1 VPRWFARRR
10 LLRALLVLGC
20 LVVTL
25 GAAELLLRIVGYA
38 ELHVPPDDVMYG
50 PDAELGWSLV
60 PNASTRATSGN
71 RTISV
76 EINSLGLRE
85 REFTDTRPGTFIF
98 IGDSFTFGYDAE
110 LNERFY
116 DLLQQALPQY
126 RMVNAGVSGYG
137 TDQQYLLL
145 QRLWNRVRPQVV
157 VLTVCVDNDREDNS
171 SSFRYRRY
179 YKPYFVRTPE
189 GEWQVRGYPLPPSK
203 RQLFTGNLWTE
214 NFLLIRFA
222 IFSYMAVRHA
232 EIIVPDPTEHLINKV
247 RRTADARGARLV
259 VGLQRHEPR
268 LEAYLRTQGIPFTS
282 FDDAK
287 GYPTAGWHWTPEG
300 NAVVAARYLALFTE
314 LGIVSSLAP
323 PASDLAD
330 VDRLGRMLDQIE
342 SAVAREGLSVE
353 AAADMGETLDPLRS
367 ALRALIAEGGS
378 RLDAA
383 STQARLLG
391 ERADRLAERIA
402 EQRRAPHRDHP
413 FERTPG
419 VLSPQIWLAA
429 ARALPGE
436 LGGLGDYMEK
446 WAIAVWDGGGV
457 GRGATALLTLIVL
470 GMAGLMLWFWRQRRG
485 AADDGE
491 LTRFAK
497 AASSLGVFLGL
508 AVTTPLALLAVT
520 EALQVRM
527 VEISYGI
534 TAALFIAMFGY
545 AVALGA
551 LAPDAPARRLIAV
564 DDETAR
570 TLARPLV
577 WGSQALAVLV
587 IVLAVHKALVAPASL
602 TVATDMLYALV
613 IGAILLHLLLATR
626 GGGGTG
632 EFPRTVPWLRA
643 LGWSVLAVIVIA
655 LVAGYA
661 GFAAFL
667 ATRLVSVAA
676 VLGLLYLLLVLAN
689 AFFVERR
696 AAAASPRRAIGTNL
710 DVDACRGGPSAAI
723 TSLYVLLSVILAALF
738 VAIGPW

>member
-1 VPRWFARRR
+1 MPRWSAKHP
-10 LLRALLVLGC
+10 LLRVLLVLGC

-25 GAAELLLRIVGYA
+25 GAAELLLRIVDFA
-38 ELHVPPDDVMYG
+38 ELHVPPDNVMYG

-60 PNASTRATSGN
+60 PNRSTQSTSGN

-76 EINSLGLRE
+76 ELNSLGLRE
-85 REFTDTRPGTFIF
+85 REFTDARPGTFIF

-110 LNERFY
+110 RNERFS

-145 QRLWNRVRPQVV
+145 QRLWGRVKPQIV
-157 VLTVCVDNDREDNS
+157 VLTVCVDNDRDDNS

-179 YKPYFVRTPE
+179 YKPYFARTPE
-189 GEWQVRGYPLPPSK
+189 GEWQLRGYPLPPSK
-203 RQLFTGNLWTE
+203 RQLFTGNAWAE
-214 NFLLIRFA
+214 NSLLVRFA
-222 IFSYMAVRHA
+222 IFSYIAIRHA
-232 EIIVPDPTEHLINKV
+232 EVIVPDPTEHLINMV
-247 RRTADARGARLV
+247 RRTAEARGARLV

-268 LEAYLRTQGIPFTS
+268 LEAHLRAQGIPFTT

-314 LGIVSSLAP
+314 LGIASSLAP

-353 AAADMGETLDPLRS
+353 LSSDIGETLDPLRA

-383 STQARLLG
+383 STQARLLA

-429 ARALPGE
+429 ARALPAE
-436 LGGLGDYMEK
+436 LSRVGDYVER
-446 WAIAVWDGGGV
+446 WAIAVWDGGGA

-485 AADDGE
+485 AAADGD

-551 LAPDAPARRLIAV
+551 LAPDAPSRRLIAV
-564 DDETAR
+564 DDETAG
-570 TLARPLV
+570 TLARHLV

-587 IVLAVHKALVAPASL
+587 IVLAIHKALVAPSSL
-602 TVATDMLYALV
+602 TVATNMVYALV
-613 IGAILLHLLLATR
+613 VGAILLHLLLATR
-626 GGGGTG
+626 GGRGTG
-632 EFPRTVPWLRA
+632 EFPRAVPWLRA

-655 LVAGYA
+655 LLAGYA
-661 GFAAFL
+661 DFAAFL
-667 ATRLVSVAA
+667 ATRLVSAAA
-676 VLGLLYLLLVLAN
+676 VLGLLYLLLVLGN
-689 AFFVERR
+689 AFLVERR
-696 AAAASPRRAIGTNL
+696 AAAASPRRAVGANL
-710 DVDACRGGPSAAI
+710 DVDACRGGPSVAI
-723 TSLYVLLSVILAALF
+723 TSLYVLLGVILAALF

>member
-1 VPRWFARRR
+1 VPRWSARRR

-38 ELHVPPDDVMYG
+38 ELHVPPDNVMYG

-60 PNASTRATSGN
+60 PNASTQATSGN

-85 REFTDTRPGTFIF
+85 REFTDARPGTFIF

-110 LNERFY
+110 RNERFS

-157 VLTVCVDNDREDNS
+157 VLTVCVDNDRDDNS

-179 YKPYFVRTPE
+179 YKPYFARTPE

-203 RQLFTGNLWTE
+203 RQLFTGNVWAE
-214 NFLLIRFA
+214 NSLLVRFA
-222 IFSYMAVRHA
+222 IFSYIAIRHP
-232 EIIVPDPTEHLINKV
+232 EVIVPDPTEHLINMV
-247 RRTADARGARLV
+247 RRTAEARGARLV
-259 VGLQRHEPR
+259 VGLQRQEPR
-268 LEAYLRTQGIPFTS
+268 LEAYLRAQGIPFTT
-282 FDDAK
+282 FDEAK

-300 NAVVAARYLALFTE
+300 NAVVAARYLTLFTE
-314 LGIVSSLAP
+314 LGIASSLAP
-323 PASDLAD
+323 PSERAD
-330 VDRLGRMLDQIE
+330 VERIGRMLDQIE
-342 SAVAREGLSVE
+342 AAVVREGLSAE
-353 AAADMGETLDPLRS
+353 AASDIGETLDPLRA
-367 ALRALIAEGGS
+367 ALRAMIAEGGS
-378 RLDAA
+378 RPDAA
-383 STQARLLG
+383 LTQARLLAT
-391 ERADRLAERIA
+391 RADRFAERVA
-402 EQRRAPHRDHP
+402 EQRRAVHRHHP
-413 FERTPG
+413 FERTAS
-419 VLSPQIWLAA
+419 VLSPLPWAAA

-446 WAIAVWDGGGV
+446 WAIAVWDDGGV
-457 GRGATALLTLIVL
+457 GRGATALLILVVL
-470 GMAGLMLWFWRQRRG
+470 GVAALMLWFAGQRRG
-485 AADDGE
+485 ALAAGE
-491 LTRFAK
+491 PTRFAK

-545 AVALGA
+545 AAALGA

-564 DDETAR
+564 DDDTAR

-577 WGSQALAVLV
+577 WGTQALAVLV
-587 IVLAVHKALVAPASL
+587 IALAIHRALVAPPSL
-602 TVATDMLYALV
+602 TVATNMVYAIV

-667 ATRLVSVAA
+667 ATRLASVAA
-676 VLGLLYLLLVLAN
+676 VLGLLYLVLVLAN

-696 AAAASPRRAIGTNL
+696 AAAASPRRAIGANL

-723 TSLYVLLSVILAALF
+723 TSLYVLLGVILAALF

>member
-1 VPRWFARRR
+1 VPRWSAKHP
-10 LLRALLVLGC
+10 LLRLLLVLGC

-25 GAAELLLRIVGYA
+25 GVAELVLRIIDYA
-38 ELHVPPDDVMYG
+38 ELHVPPDNVLYG

-60 PNASTRATSGN
+60 PNRSTQSTSGN

-76 EINSLGLRE
+76 ELNSLGLRE
-85 REFTDTRPGTFIF
+85 REFTDARPGTFIF

-110 LNERFY
+110 RNERFS

-126 RMVNAGVSGYG
+126 RMINAGVSGYG

-145 QRLWNRVRPQVV
+145 QRLWKHVKPQVV
-157 VLTVCVDNDREDNS
+157 VLTVCVDNDRDDNS

-179 YKPYFVRTPE
+179 YKPYFARTPE
-189 GEWQVRGYPLPPSK
+189 GEWQLRGYPLPPSK
-203 RQLFTGNLWTE
+203 RQLFTGNAWAE
-214 NFLLIRFA
+214 NSLLVRFA
-222 IFSYMAVRHA
+222 IFRYIAIRHA
-232 EIIVPDPTEHLINKV
+232 EVIVPDPTEHLINMV
-247 RRTADARGARLV
+247 RRTAEARGARLV

-268 LEAYLRTQGIPFTS
+268 LEAHLRAQGIPFTK

-287 GYPTAGWHWTPEG
+287 AYPTAGWHWTPEG

-314 LGIVSSLAP
+314 LGIASSLAP

-353 AAADMGETLDPLRS
+353 LSSDIGETLDPLRA

-383 STQARLLG
+383 SAQARLLA

-429 ARALPGE
+429 ARALPAE
-436 LGGLGDYMEK
+436 LSRVGDYVEK
-446 WAIAVWDGGGV
+446 WAIAVWDGGGA

-485 AADDGE
+485 AAADGD

-551 LAPDAPARRLIAV
+551 LAPDAPSRRLIAV
-564 DDETAR
+564 DDETAG
-570 TLARPLV
+570 TLARHLV

-587 IVLAVHKALVAPASL
+587 IVLAIHRALVAPSSL
-602 TVATDMLYALV
+602 TIATNMVYALV
-613 IGAILLHLLLATR
+613 VGAILLHLLLATR
-626 GGGGTG
+626 GGRGTG
-632 EFPRTVPWLRA
+632 EFPRAVPWLRA

-655 LVAGYA
+655 LLAGYA

-667 ATRLVSVAA
+667 ATRLVSAAA
-676 VLGLLYLLLVLAN
+676 VLGLLYLLLVLGN
-689 AFFVERR
+689 AFLVERR
-696 AAAASPRRAIGTNL
+696 AAAASPRRAVGANL
-710 DVDACRGGPSAAI
+710 DVDACRGGPSVAI
-723 TSLYVLLSVILAALF
+723 TSLYVLLGVILAALF

>member
-1 VPRWFARRR
+1 
-10 LLRALLVLGC
+10 
-20 LVVTL
+20 
-25 GAAELLLRIVGYA
+25 
-38 ELHVPPDDVMYG
+38 MYG

-60 PNASTRATSGN
+60 PNASTQATSGN

-85 REFTDTRPGTFIF
+85 REFTDARPGTFIF

-110 LNERFY
+110 RNERFS

-157 VLTVCVDNDREDNS
+157 VLTVCVDNDRDDNS

-179 YKPYFVRTPE
+179 YKPYFARTPE

-203 RQLFTGNLWTE
+203 RQLFTGNVWAE
-214 NFLLIRFA
+214 NSLLVRFA
-222 IFSYMAVRHA
+222 IFSYIAIRHP
-232 EIIVPDPTEHLINKV
+232 EVIVPDPTEHLINMV
-247 RRTADARGARLV
+247 RRTAEARGARLV
-259 VGLQRHEPR
+259 VGLQRQEPR
-268 LEAYLRTQGIPFTS
+268 LEAYLRAQGIPFTT
-282 FDDAK
+282 FDEAK

-300 NAVVAARYLALFTE
+300 NAVVAARYLTLFTE
-314 LGIVSSLAP
+314 LGIASSLAP
-323 PASDLAD
+323 PSERAD
-330 VDRLGRMLDQIE
+330 VERIGRMLDQIE
-342 SAVAREGLSVE
+342 AAVVREGLSAE
-353 AAADMGETLDPLRS
+353 AASDIGETLDPLRA
-367 ALRALIAEGGS
+367 ALRAMIAEGGS
-378 RLDAA
+378 RPDAA
-383 STQARLLG
+383 LTQARLLAT
-391 ERADRLAERIA
+391 RADRFAERVA
-402 EQRRAPHRDHP
+402 EQRRAVHRHHP
-413 FERTPG
+413 FERTAS
-419 VLSPQIWLAA
+419 VLSPLPWAAA

-446 WAIAVWDGGGV
+446 WAIAVWDDGGV
-457 GRGATALLTLIVL
+457 GRGATALLILVVL
-470 GMAGLMLWFWRQRRG
+470 GVAALMLWFAGQRRG
-485 AADDGE
+485 ALAAGE
-491 LTRFAK
+491 PTRFAK

-545 AVALGA
+545 AAALGA

-564 DDETAR
+564 DDDTAR

-577 WGSQALAVLV
+577 WGTQALAVLV
-587 IVLAVHKALVAPASL
+587 IALAIHRALVAPPSL
-602 TVATDMLYALV
+602 TVATNMVYAIV

-667 ATRLVSVAA
+667 ATRLASVAA
-676 VLGLLYLLLVLAN
+676 VLGLLYLVLVLAN

-696 AAAASPRRAIGTNL
+696 AAAASPRRAIGANL

-723 TSLYVLLSVILAALF
+723 TSLYVLLGVILAALF